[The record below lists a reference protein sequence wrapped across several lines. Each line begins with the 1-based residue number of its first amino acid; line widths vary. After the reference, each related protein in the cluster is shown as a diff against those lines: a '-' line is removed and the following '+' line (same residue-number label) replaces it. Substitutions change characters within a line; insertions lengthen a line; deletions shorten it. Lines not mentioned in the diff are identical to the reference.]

1 MHLGNGHSIL
11 TPVNNG
17 LKIFKD
23 TVDKE
28 HTARYRRQ
36 TVELTCACVHHCLS
50 CLRILCLIVGVL
62 YPQPNQRR
70 LGSSWLRRQPA
81 ACDWQCCT
89 VTCTASTAI
98 KLASSQSRC
107 SPSESQRLPR
117 PQPRR
122 PRCRHSR
129 SRSRPTL
136 CQRKRQEALD
146 TFTSRRPS

>member
-28 HTARYRRQ
+28 HTARYRRH
-36 TVELTCACVHHCLS
+36 TVELTCARVHHCLS

-62 YPQPNQRR
+62 YPQSIQRW

-81 ACDWQCCT
+81 AWQCCT